1 MNDCIKYTGHVHT
14 IQTIYRVETQC
25 CSVEIFREEKCL
37 EFVLKN
43 KRVVLVECLMCC
55 ESNGMATT
63 MCEVVCMVDLLL
75 STSFGGGESVI
86 GFVFIRLQCQPLVEV
101 MLYRINYS
109 AGQLEFGDE

>member
-1 MNDCIKYTGHVHT
+1 M
-14 IQTIYRVETQC
+14 
-25 CSVEIFREEKCL
+25 FREEKCL

-43 KRVVLVECLMCC
+43 KSIVVLVECLVCC

-63 MCEVVCMVDLLL
+63 MCEVVCMVGLLL

-109 AGQLEFGDE
+109 AGQLKFGDE